1 MFFGYFLKYFSRTIK
16 ILEKSK
22 DLQIDHQAYFL
33 MLPKEIYCITEN
45 YFSFIHLHWVYLL
58 RPTFRNN
65 QQELWKP
72 TKKQNE
78 INVIIFSHVHIIIE
92 CKREKFTSIKFN
104 LQNIISK
111 KCNAVKSLNF
121 SNESCFFRSSINP
134 TWLNTGGKA
143 VLRRNKKSLVWWRL
157 KTVCI
162 NFTSNFIEC
171 LLIFYFVEF
180 HQLDLMK
187 RSKFNIS
194 KDFFEGLS
202 KHFRKT
208 WDDILTHTGVSSCD
222 YDMCQKMVSNCIV
235 KNVLFWSAPKR
246 AWIFSE

>member
-78 INVIIFSHVHIIIE
+78 IN
-92 CKREKFTSIKFN
+92 
-104 LQNIISK
+104 
-111 KCNAVKSLNF
+111 
-121 SNESCFFRSSINP
+121 
-134 TWLNTGGKA
+134 
-143 VLRRNKKSLVWWRL
+143 
-157 KTVCI
+157 
-162 NFTSNFIEC
+162 
-171 LLIFYFVEF
+171 LIFF
-180 HQLDLMK
+180 LMC
-187 RSKFNIS
+187 ILL
-194 KDFFEGLS
+194 LS
-202 KHFRKT
+202 VKEK
-208 WDDILTHTGVSSCD
+208 SS
-222 YDMCQKMVSNCIV
+222 
-235 KNVLFWSAPKR
+235 PP
-246 AWIFSE
+246 